1 MVREAFQKDLSGCRV
16 ENGLG
21 SAKCI
26 EVTTFVILTPEP
38 LRHCLNPEPL
48 AKHFPEPSDASAK
61 EFGDTWSSPSP
72 SGSQETCD

>member
-38 LRHCLNPEPL
+38 PRHCLNPEPFAL
-48 AKHFPEPSDASAK
+48 GQTLPSALRC
-61 EFGDTWSSPSP
+61 F
-72 SGSQETCD
+72 C

>member
-38 LRHCLNPEPL
+38 SRHCLNPEPFAL
-48 AKHFPEPSDASAK
+48 GQTLP
-61 EFGDTWSSPSP
+61 
-72 SGSQETCD
+72 